1 VAVLQRF
8 SKLGLLGR
16 GGLALACGAVRAL
29 QRLTDKLS
37 ALEGAFVRLY
47 EDVPFGSHTLDADGM
62 YLQVNSLELSWL
74 GYRRDEIVAKK
85 RLTDFLTPASQAL
98 LVEQN
103 AFPGPHKW
111 SFNLELELL
120 RRDGSHMPIAL
131 RSKGFFDAHGK
142 LLRHRGAMFDL
153 RESRQI
159 LARQM
164 AAVASHESLAAIC
177 ITDSEQ
183 IIQHVNRAF
192 TAITGYSAQEAIG
205 QKPHFLSSGHHDKA
219 FYQAMWASV
228 RESGRWQGEIWN
240 RRKNGSVMIEWLSI
254 TAVVN
259 AAGNITNYVGSFYDI
274 TSGNAADAELRQLSL
289 FDPLTGLP
297 NRRLLLD
304 RLARAMASA
313 KRHAL
318 YGAILYV
325 NLDNFNTVKDT
336 HGHEAG
342 NLVLVETAR
351 RLHNAVREMNSVSCL
366 CGDEFVVL
374 LEGLDAQHGA
384 AVAQTSQLAEEI
396 VDSLSL
402 PFHFGALEFHCSVSV
417 GIELF
422 LSTSTV
428 LDVLQHAH
436 LAMYHSKAEG
446 RNRQCLYDAR
456 MQTQV
461 MDRAALETDLRRA
474 LELQQFRLFF
484 QPQVNLQGQ
493 IVAAE
498 ALLRWLHPLRGL
510 VSPGEFITVA
520 EESGLIIPI
529 GHWVLQTACVQI
541 KAWEGNALTRH
552 LRLAV
557 NISALQYKQG
567 NFVGTVQQVLGD
579 SAINPAQL
587 VLEVTE
593 SMMLDVS
600 DAISKMNTLK
610 ELQVRFSMDD
620 FGTGYSSLASLSK
633 LPLSELKIDQSF
645 VRNLGVNT
653 GDAIIVQATIAM
665 GIALGMEVV
674 AEGVE
679 TRSQHETLIKQGCK
693 QFQGYLFSRPV
704 PIEEFEALLQ

>member
-1 VAVLQRF
+1 
-8 SKLGLLGR
+8 
-16 GGLALACGAVRAL
+16 
-29 QRLTDKLS
+29 
-37 ALEGAFVRLY
+37 
-47 EDVPFGSHTLDADGM
+47 
-62 YLQVNSLELSWL
+62 
-74 GYRRDEIVAKK
+74 
-85 RLTDFLTPASQAL
+85 
-98 LVEQN
+98 
-103 AFPGPHKW
+103 
-111 SFNLELELL
+111 
-120 RRDGSHMPIAL
+120 
-131 RSKGFFDAHGK
+131 
-142 LLRHRGAMFDL
+142 
-153 RESRQI
+153 
-159 LARQM
+159 
-164 AAVASHESLAAIC
+164 
-177 ITDSEQ
+177 
-183 IIQHVNRAF
+183 
-192 TAITGYSAQEAIG
+192 
-205 QKPHFLSSGHHDKA
+205 
-219 FYQAMWASV
+219 
-228 RESGRWQGEIWN
+228 
-240 RRKNGSVMIEWLSI
+240 
-254 TAVVN
+254 
-259 AAGNITNYVGSFYDI
+259 
-274 TSGNAADAELRQLSL
+274 
-289 FDPLTGLP
+289 
-297 NRRLLLD
+297 
-304 RLARAMASA
+304 
-313 KRHAL
+313 
-318 YGAILYV
+318 
-325 NLDNFNTVKDT
+325 
-336 HGHEAG
+336 
-342 NLVLVETAR
+342 
-351 RLHNAVREMNSVSCL
+351 
-366 CGDEFVVL
+366 
-374 LEGLDAQHGA
+374 
-384 AVAQTSQLAEEI
+384 
-396 VDSLSL
+396 
-402 PFHFGALEFHCSVSV
+402 
-417 GIELF
+417 
-422 LSTSTV
+422 V